1 MLGKGKSLLKRS
13 LRWHVVAGFVS
24 LLLVP
29 LLIVATGCGGG
40 GGGPTQP
47 TQPPRLIG
55 QVVDATNPNVGV
67 GNLDVEVSV
76 PSKGRQQQSIV
87 EKTKTDSEGRFQLFK
102 VESGKSYTF
111 KVSDSQ
117 GPLVTVTLTIAGG
130 SATVAIQI
138 SVVPRD
144 KQQQIQQQQQK
155 QLVWEKQ
162 PPGTMTVGQTVDFKA
177 YIKLGNLTLLP
188 VWEVDPPES
197 VAVLGEYLHAIR
209 EGTVTL
215 QARMPT
221 TSMEPVGEK
230 VTIEV
235 VKPLGEQ
242 QGSIF
247 GIVLDQS
254 ASPVANATVQALQG
268 STVKASS
275 VTNTLGQFLLE
286 NLPAGTYT
294 IVAKQTGL
302 EAKSSVTVEA
312 GKIAFV
318 TLQLSPVQQNNPVAI
333 VKSIVQMLRDLGVSA
348 KDLPET
354 EATNINAALAE
365 QQTVISSEIQIAQEF
380 LDRINFPKRV
390 LGFSNLSENPS
401 VFSMTASGQ
410 TTTEVE
416 GYVYND
422 LEGSPIPNATVDAYI
437 GSQKIATTKTDTS
450 GRFAMQLRIAQTS
463 VVTFVATS
471 GNFVGAETRRINPGE
486 EVWVYIDIPQSDLIG
501 LPPGKYREI
510 WTSDQ
515 WLPRILERIGDA
527 PDNKTW
533 IVEVA
538 QAGNVS
544 GTIRSRQESEM
555 GLVLTVTVQNPI
567 GIFRYTHEAGK
578 YTFQVLK
585 PNDATIQY
593 DGSIAVTTDAQGN
606 PTQIAL
612 NATVKDSKLSSP
624 ITFSGTLRGT
634 PAQTGT
640 VSASIR
646 SRPVNRSPI
655 VARRQRGRQSQD
667 NPYAPYT
674 EAKFVNVSLQSQF
687 GNASIGEL
695 KVVWMRDSL
704 DDEKIK
710 QISLTGL
717 TVRSQ
722 TSKPASLTVSSVS
735 VEFRETT
742 QQEKQL
748 SPDVEDLTPTKA
760 TVSATLEG
768 SGLRLQVS
776 NLQASEFKWVKV
788 GERWDW
794 WQGQYRPKPIYLPI
808 PTTLSGQVS
817 YSSPTVQF
825 SGSID
830 AKWENPQSDPKDFG
844 GEDSPVALVEVPKG
858 TVKLAGNWVPKIGRP
873 AGIQVN
879 FTSNPMGNAPQVQM
893 NLTINYGDQKLSG
906 TITGTLDIKNNQ
918 SYGFKSG
925 NLDMTHTPSNFKV
938 QVSWER
944 GKPVSGKI
952 VTEKGQKV
960 ADIGEARNLGLPDL
974 GDALIVKYSDN
985 TFETLES
992 VLPRSRLSKK

>member
-13 LRWHVVAGFVS
+13 LRWHVVAGLVCLS
-24 LLLVP
+24 LVP
-29 LLIVATGCGGG
+29 LIIVVTGCGGG
-40 GGGPTQP
+40 GEGPKRQP
-47 TQPPRLIG
+47 TL
-55 QVVDATNPNVGV
+55 
-67 GNLDVEVSV
+67 S
-76 PSKGRQQQSIV
+76 
-87 EKTKTDSEGRFQLFK
+87 
-102 VESGKSYTF
+102 
-111 KVSDSQ
+111 
-117 GPLVTVTLTIAGG
+117 
-130 SATVAIQI
+130 
-138 SVVPRD
+138 
-144 KQQQIQQQQQK
+144 
-155 QLVWEKQ
+155 
-162 PPGTMTVGQTVDFKA
+162 
-177 YIKLGNLTLLP
+177 
-188 VWEVDPPES
+188 
-197 VAVLGEYLHAIR
+197 
-209 EGTVTL
+209 GTVTAPQGTL
-215 QARMPT
+215 VAAVPSFWQRLSAWFISVAQA
-221 TSMEPVGEK
+221 
-230 VTIEV
+230 
-235 VKPLGEQ
+235 
-242 QGSIF
+242 
-247 GIVLDQS
+247 
-254 ASPVANATVQALQG
+254 QALQG
-268 STVKASS
+268 QAVPEAKVKAYIWSLNLDLS
-275 VTNTLGQFLLE
+275 KPIATTNTNSDGRYTLL
-286 NLPAGTYT
+286 LPP
-294 IVAKQTGL
+294 
-302 EAKSSVTVEA
+302 EAA
-312 GKIAFV
+312 GKDIVVIVEKQVQGGIIRLSILVADVPSEGMTGVNIDAATTLAAEAIAKYAKDN
-318 TLQLSPVQQNNPVAI
+318 QIGDLSPSGIAEIINGVRNSLKGVLSLNLVVNAPDSPLPERFGDGLRKPEPVQQLVQNVENKVSEQKDNLKPATGDFAVA
-333 VKSIVQMLRDLGVSA
+333 KSIVQMLRDFGVSA

-354 EATNINAALAE
+354 EANTINAALAE
-365 QQTVISSEIQIAQEF
+365 QQKVISSEIKIAQEF

-401 VFSMTASGQ
+401 VFSTTASGQ
-410 TTTEVE
+410 ATTEVE

-422 LEGSPIPNATVDAYI
+422 LEGRPIPNATVDAYI

-486 EVWVYIDIPQSDLIG
+486 EAWVYIDIPQSDLIG

-533 IVEVA
+533 IVEA
-538 QAGNVS
+538 TEGN
-544 GTIRSRQESEM
+544 EK

-578 YTFQVLK
+578 YTFQVRK

-624 ITFSGTLRGT
+624 ITFSGTLQGT

-640 VSASIR
+640 VSGSIR
-646 SRPVNRSPI
+646 SRSVNRSPI

-768 SGLRLQVS
+768 SGIRLQVS

-794 WQGQYRPKPIYLPI
+794 WQWKYITVYLPI
-808 PTTLSGQVS
+808 PTTLNGQVS

-825 SGSID
+825 NGSID

-873 AGIQVN
+873 AGIQFN
-879 FTSNPMGNAPQVQM
+879 FTSNPTGNAPQVQM

-906 TITGTLDIKNNQ
+906 TITGTLDIRGNQ

-960 ADIGEARNLGLPDL
+960 ADIGEARNLGLSDL
-974 GDALIVKYSDN
+974 GDVLIVKYSDN

-992 VLPRSRLSKK
+992 VLPRSRLGRK

>member
-1 MLGKGKSLLKRS
+1 
-13 LRWHVVAGFVS
+13 
-24 LLLVP
+24 
-29 LLIVATGCGGG
+29 
-40 GGGPTQP
+40 
-47 TQPPRLIG
+47 
-55 QVVDATNPNVGV
+55 
-67 GNLDVEVSV
+67 LDVEVSV
-76 PSKGRQQQSIV
+76 PSKGRQQQSIIV

-102 VESGKSYTF
+102 VKSGESYTF
-111 KVSDSQ
+111 KVSDLK

-130 SATVAIQI
+130 SATVAVQI

-155 QLVWEKQ
+155 QLVWEKR
-162 PPGTMTVGQTVDFKA
+162 PPDTMTVGQTVDFKA

-188 VWEVDPPES
+188 VWEVDPPGF
-197 VAVLGEYLHAIR
+197 VAVLGEYLHAIQ

-230 VTIEV
+230 VTIKV
-235 VKPLGEQ
+235 VKPLGGQ
-242 QGSIF
+242 QGSIS
-247 GIVLDQS
+247 GIVLDHS
-254 ASPVANATVQALQG
+254 ANPVANVTVQALQD

-294 IVAKQTGL
+294 VVAKQTGL

-312 GKIAFV
+312 GKTAFV
-318 TLQLSPVQQNNPVAI
+318 TLQLSPVQQNNPVTIA
-333 VKSIVQMLRDLGVSA
+333 KSIVQMLRDLGVSA

-365 QQTVISSEIQIAQEF
+365 QQTVISSEIKIAQEF

-390 LGFSNLSENPS
+390 LGLSNLSENPS

-410 TTTEVE
+410 ATTEVE

-422 LEGSPIPNATVDAYI
+422 LEGSRIPNATVDAYI
-437 GSQKIATTKTDTS
+437 GSQKIATTKTDPS

-486 EVWVYIDIPQSDLIG
+486 EAWVYIDIPQSDLIG

-527 PDNKTW
+527 PNNKTW

-544 GTIRSRQESEM
+544 GTIRSRQGNEM

-624 ITFSGTLRGT
+624 ITFTGTLFGT

-640 VSASIR
+640 VTGSIR
-646 SRPVNRSPI
+646 SPA
-655 VARRQRGRQSQD
+655 VARQLRSRQSSI
-667 NPYAPYT
+667 APYT
-674 EAKFVNVSLQSQF
+674 EAKFTNVRLTSQF
-687 GNASIGEL
+687 GTAAIGEL
-695 KVVWMRDSL
+695 KVVWLRDSL
-704 DDEKIK
+704 EAEKVK
-710 QISLTGL
+710 QIALTNL
-717 TVRSQ
+717 NITTQ
-722 TSKPASLTVSSVS
+722 TSKPVSLSVQTAS
-735 VEFRETT
+735 VELQETT
-742 QQEKQL
+742 QEEKQQ
-748 SPDVEDLTPTKA
+748 SHDDLKIKTA
-760 TVSATLEG
+760 TFSAMLEG
-768 SGLRLQVS
+768 SGLRLEVT
-776 NLQASEFKWVKV
+776 NLQASDFVFMEDTDTWVP
-788 GERWDW
+788 R
-794 WQGQYRPKPIYLPI
+794 R
-808 PTTLSGQVS
+808 LSGQVR
-817 YSSPTVQF
+817 YTSPTLQF
-825 SGSID
+825 SGSVN
-830 AKWENPQSDPKDFG
+830 AQWENLNPSGFG
-844 GEDSPVALVEVPKG
+844 KESAPVPLAQIQKG
-858 TVKLAGNWVPKIGRP
+858 SSSLQGNWTPKIGRP

-879 FTSNPMGNAPQVQM
+879 FTSNPTGNAPQVQM

-906 TITGTLDIKNNQ
+906 IITGTLDIRGNQ

-925 NLDMTHTPSNFKV
+925 NLDMTHTPSNFRV
-938 QVSWER
+938 QVS
-944 GKPVSGKI
+944 GQ
-952 VTEKGQKV
+952 KGQAGAGTIKTADGTKV
-960 ADIGEARNLGLPDL
+960 ADIGEAENLGLRDL
-974 GDALIVKYSDN
+974 GSAWIVKYADG

-992 VLPRSRLSKK
+992 VLPRSRLGRK

>member
-13 LRWHVVAGFVS
+13 LRWQVVAGLVC

-40 GGGPTQP
+40 GGEQRQP
-47 TQPPRLIG
+47 
-55 QVVDATNPNVGV
+55 
-67 GNLDVEVSV
+67 
-76 PSKGRQQQSIV
+76 
-87 EKTKTDSEGRFQLFK
+87 
-102 VESGKSYTF
+102 
-111 KVSDSQ
+111 
-117 GPLVTVTLTIAGG
+117 
-130 SATVAIQI
+130 
-138 SVVPRD
+138 
-144 KQQQIQQQQQK
+144 
-155 QLVWEKQ
+155 
-162 PPGTMTVGQTVDFKA
+162 
-177 YIKLGNLTLLP
+177 KL
-188 VWEVDPPES
+188 S
-197 VAVLGEYLHAIR
+197 
-209 EGTVTL
+209 GTVT
-215 QARMPT
+215 AP
-221 TSMEPVGEK
+221 
-230 VTIEV
+230 
-235 VKPLGEQ
+235 
-242 QGSIF
+242 QGT
-247 GIVLDQS
+247 
-254 ASPVANATVQALQG
+254 PVAAAPSFWQRLSAWFISVAEAQALQG
-268 STVKASS
+268 QAVPNATVKAYIWSLNLDLS
-275 VTNTLGQFLLE
+275 KPVATTNTNSDGRYTLL
-286 NLPAGTYT
+286 LPS
-294 IVAKQTGL
+294 
-302 EAKSSVTVEA
+302 EAA
-312 GKIAFV
+312 GKDIVVIVEKQVQGGTIRLSRLVADVPLEGMTGVNIDAATTLAAEAIAKYAKDN
-318 TLQLSPVQQNNPVAI
+318 QIGDLSPNGIAEIINGVRNSLEGVLSLNLVVNAPDSPLPERFGDGLRKPEPVQQLVQNVENKVFEQKDNLKPATDDFAFA
-333 VKSIVQMLRDLGVSA
+333 KSIVQMLRDFGVSA

-354 EATNINAALAE
+354 EANTINAALTE
-365 QQTVISSEIQIAQEF
+365 QQTVISSEIKIAQEF

-410 TTTEVE
+410 ATTEVE

-422 LEGSPIPNATVDAYI
+422 LEGRPIPNATVDAYI
-437 GSQKIATTKTDTS
+437 GSQKIATTKTDPS

-471 GNFVGAETRRINPGE
+471 GNFVGAETRGINPGE
-486 EVWVYIDIPQSDLIG
+486 EAWVYIDIPQSDLIG

-533 IVEVA
+533 IVEA
-538 QAGNVS
+538 TEGN
-544 GTIRSRQESEM
+544 EK

-578 YTFQVLK
+578 YTFQVRK

-624 ITFSGTLRGT
+624 ITFSGTLQGT

-640 VSASIR
+640 VSGSIR
-646 SRPVNRSPI
+646 SRSVNRSP
-655 VARRQRGRQSQD
+655 VVVRRQRGRQSQD

-768 SGLRLQVS
+768 SGIRLQVS

-794 WQGQYRPKPIYLPI
+794 WQWKSITVYLPI
-808 PTTLSGQVS
+808 PTTLNGQVS

-825 SGSID
+825 NGSID

-873 AGIQVN
+873 AGIDLQM
-879 FTSNPMGNAPQVQM
+879 TSNPQGNAPHVSIQ
-893 NLTINYGDQKLSG
+893 LTINYGDQKLSG

-974 GDALIVKYSDN
+974 GDVLIVKYSDK

-992 VLPRSRLSKK
+992 VLPRSRLGRK

>member
-1 MLGKGKSLLKRS
+1 
-13 LRWHVVAGFVS
+13 
-24 LLLVP
+24 
-29 LLIVATGCGGG
+29 
-40 GGGPTQP
+40 
-47 TQPPRLIG
+47 
-55 QVVDATNPNVGV
+55 
-67 GNLDVEVSV
+67 
-76 PSKGRQQQSIV
+76 
-87 EKTKTDSEGRFQLFK
+87 
-102 VESGKSYTF
+102 
-111 KVSDSQ
+111 
-117 GPLVTVTLTIAGG
+117 
-130 SATVAIQI
+130 
-138 SVVPRD
+138 
-144 KQQQIQQQQQK
+144 
-155 QLVWEKQ
+155 
-162 PPGTMTVGQTVDFKA
+162 
-177 YIKLGNLTLLP
+177 
-188 VWEVDPPES
+188 
-197 VAVLGEYLHAIR
+197 
-209 EGTVTL
+209 
-215 QARMPT
+215 
-221 TSMEPVGEK
+221 
-230 VTIEV
+230 
-235 VKPLGEQ
+235 
-242 QGSIF
+242 
-247 GIVLDQS
+247 
-254 ASPVANATVQALQG
+254 
-268 STVKASS
+268 
-275 VTNTLGQFLLE
+275 
-286 NLPAGTYT
+286 
-294 IVAKQTGL
+294 
-302 EAKSSVTVEA
+302 
-312 GKIAFV
+312 
-318 TLQLSPVQQNNPVAI
+318 
-333 VKSIVQMLRDLGVSA
+333 
-348 KDLPET
+348 
-354 EATNINAALAE
+354 
-365 QQTVISSEIQIAQEF
+365 
-380 LDRINFPKRV
+380 
-390 LGFSNLSENPS
+390 
-401 VFSMTASGQ
+401 
-410 TTTEVE
+410 
-416 GYVYND
+416 
-422 LEGSPIPNATVDAYI
+422 
-437 GSQKIATTKTDTS
+437 
-450 GRFAMQLRIAQTS
+450 
-463 VVTFVATS
+463 
-471 GNFVGAETRRINPGE
+471 
-486 EVWVYIDIPQSDLIG
+486 
-501 LPPGKYREI
+501 
-510 WTSDQ
+510 
-515 WLPRILERIGDA
+515 
-527 PDNKTW
+527 
-533 IVEVA
+533 
-538 QAGNVS
+538 
-544 GTIRSRQESEM
+544 
-555 GLVLTVTVQNPI
+555 LVLTVTVQNPI

-578 YTFQVLK
+578 YTFQVRK

-612 NATVKDSKLSSP
+612 SATVKDSKLSSP
-624 ITFSGTLRGT
+624 ITFSGTLQGT

-640 VSASIR
+640 VSGSIK

-704 DDEKIK
+704 EDEKIK

-768 SGLRLQVS
+768 SGIRLQVS

-794 WQGQYRPKPIYLPI
+794 WQWKSITVYLPI
-808 PTTLSGQVS
+808 PTTLNGQVS

-825 SGSID
+825 NGSID
-830 AKWENPQSDPKDFG
+830 AKWENPQSDPEDFG

-873 AGIQVN
+873 AGIDLQM
-879 FTSNPMGNAPQVQM
+879 TSNPQGNAPHVSIQ
-893 NLTINYGDQKLSG
+893 LTINYGDQKLSG

-992 VLPRSRLSKK
+992 VLPRSRLGRK

>member
-1 MLGKGKSLLKRS
+1 L
-13 LRWHVVAGFVS
+13 
-24 LLLVP
+24 
-29 LLIVATGCGGG
+29 
-40 GGGPTQP
+40 
-47 TQPPRLIG
+47 
-55 QVVDATNPNVGV
+55 NVEV
-67 GNLDVEVSV
+67 IEVSV
-76 PSKGRQQQSIV
+76 PPKGRQQQSIV
-87 EKTKTDSEGRFQLFK
+87 EKTQTNSEGRFQLFK

-117 GPLVTVTLTIAGG
+117 GQLVEVTSTIAGG

-155 QLVWEKQ
+155 QLVWEKR
-162 PPGTMTVGQTVDFKA
+162 PPDTMTVGQTVDFKA

-188 VWEVDPPES
+188 VWEVDPPGL
-197 VAVLGEYLHAIR
+197 VAVLGEYLHAIH

-230 VTIEV
+230 VTIKV
-235 VKPLGEQ
+235 VKPLGGQ

-254 ASPVANATVQALQG
+254 ASPVANVTVQALKD

-294 IVAKQTGL
+294 VVAKQTGL

-312 GKIAFV
+312 GKTAFV
-318 TLQLSPVQQNNPVAI
+318 TLQLSPVQQNNPVTIA
-333 VKSIVQMLRDLGVSA
+333 KSIVQMLRDLGVSA

-365 QQTVISSEIQIAQEF
+365 QQTVISSEIKIAQEF

-390 LGFSNLSENPS
+390 LGWDNLENNPGLSTVPVANQPTTVVRGTAYNNLSPGS
-401 VFSMTASGQ
+401 V
-410 TTTEVE
+410 
-416 GYVYND
+416 
-422 LEGSPIPNATVDAYI
+422 LPNARVEAYI
-437 GSQKIATTKTDTS
+437 GSQRVASTTTD
-450 GRFAMQLRIAQTS
+450 L
-463 VVTFVATS
+463 S
-471 GNFVGAETRRINPGE
+471 GNFSMQLPIAREGTKVAFVVTSGALVGAITFHIDPGE
-486 EVWVYIDIPQSDLIG
+486 ERVIYPSAPQSDLLG
-501 LPPGKYREI
+501 LPPGKYREL
-510 WTSDQ
+510 WTNN
-515 WLPRILERIGDA
+515 WRLPRILERIGDA
-527 PDNKTW
+527 PNNKTW

-544 GTIRSRQESEM
+544 GTIRSRQGNEM

-624 ITFSGTLRGT
+624 ITFTGTLFGT

-640 VSASIR
+640 VTGSIR
-646 SRPVNRSPI
+646 SPA
-655 VARRQRGRQSQD
+655 VARQLRSRQSSI
-667 NPYAPYT
+667 APYT
-674 EAKFVNVSLQSQF
+674 EAKFTNVRLTSQF
-687 GNASIGEL
+687 GTAAIGEL
-695 KVVWMRDSL
+695 KVVWLRDSL
-704 DDEKIK
+704 EAEKVK
-710 QISLTGL
+710 QIALTNL
-717 TVRSQ
+717 NITTQ
-722 TSKPASLTVSSVS
+722 TSKPVSLSVQTAS
-735 VEFRETT
+735 VELQETT
-742 QQEKQL
+742 QEEKQQSHDDLKIKTATL
-748 SPDVEDLTPTKA
+748 SA
-760 TVSATLEG
+760 MLEG
-768 SGLRLQVS
+768 SGLRLEVT
-776 NLQASEFKWVKV
+776 NLQASDFVFMEDAWVP
-788 GERWDW
+788 R
-794 WQGQYRPKPIYLPI
+794 Q
-808 PTTLSGQVS
+808 LSGQVRYTS
-817 YSSPTVQF
+817 LTLQF
-825 SGSID
+825 SGSVN
-830 AKWENPQSDPKDFG
+830 AQWENLNPSGFG
-844 GEDSPVALVEVPKG
+844 EENAPVPLAQIQKG
-858 TVKLAGNWVPKIGRP
+858 SSSLQGNWTPKIGRP

-879 FTSNPMGNAPQVQM
+879 FTSNPTGNAPQVQM
-893 NLTINYGDQKLSG
+893 NLTINYGDQKLAG
-906 TITGTLDIKNNQ
+906 TITGTLDIRGNQ

-944 GKPVSGKI
+944 DKPVSGKI
-952 VTEKGQKV
+952 VTAQGQKV
-960 ADIGEARNLGLPDL
+960 ADIGEARNLGLSDL

-992 VLPRSRLSKK
+992 VLPRSRLGRK